1 MIKKFHELIFE
12 RVNNAA
18 HLASCKEYSEVKTL
32 KTLEGIE
39 VGSIQVYRGDKIKK
53 AAFSEFN
60 FMHSLGF
67 TFWACT
73 LAPEEAY
80 NIPRFMTEIS
90 LNKEGVLAVDC
101 DLYPRV
107 DLVMDLKYFDR
118 YYAPLDA
125 VYKEIVS
132 EKKLEVIPLPNG
144 WTRMIGSP
152 YLVWAKATPD
162 KYDVAYKWVET
173 YLETWLKIYSEA
185 QPVSPALQDM
195 IGKRDNIIRN
205 LAKEREPFKPMIEK
219 IFGSATTDKIFDA
232 ISF

>member
-12 RVNNAA
+12 KVNNAA

-39 VGSIQVYRGDKIKK
+39 VGSIQVYRGEKIKK
-53 AAFSEFN
+53 ASFSEFN

-107 DLVMDLKYFDR
+107 DLVMDLQYFDR

-132 EKKLEVIPLPNG
+132 EKRLEVIPLPNG

-173 YLETWLKIYSEA
+173 YLGTWLKIYSEA

-205 LAKEREPFKPMIEK
+205 LAKEREPVKPMIEK
-219 IFGSATTDKIFDA
+219 IFGSATTDQIFDA

>member
-1 MIKKFHELIFE
+1 MIKKMHELIFE
-12 RVNNAA
+12 KVNQAA
-18 HLASCKEYSEVKTL
+18 HLAPCTEHSEVKIL
-32 KTLEGIE
+32 KTLEGVE

-53 AAFSEFN
+53 ASFTEFN

-80 NIPRFMTEIS
+80 NIPRFMTELN

-107 DLVMDLKYFDR
+107 DLVMDIKSFDR

-125 VYKEIVS
+125 TYLQLLT
-132 EKKLEVIPLPNG
+132 EKKLEVIPVPNG

-152 YLVWAKATPD
+152 YQVWAKARPD
-162 KYDVAYKWVET
+162 TYDVAYTWVET
-173 YLETWLKIYSEA
+173 YLEAWLKIYSEA
-185 QPVSPALQDM
+185 RPVSQALQDM
-195 IGKRDNIIRN
+195 IGKRDSIVRN

-219 IFGSATTDKIFDA
+219 IFGIETTDKIFDA

>member
-1 MIKKFHELIFE
+1 
-12 RVNNAA
+12 
-18 HLASCKEYSEVKTL
+18 
-32 KTLEGIE
+32 
-39 VGSIQVYRGDKIKK
+39 
-53 AAFSEFN
+53 
-60 FMHSLGF
+60 
-67 TFWACT
+67 
-73 LAPEEAY
+73 
-80 NIPRFMTEIS
+80 
-90 LNKEGVLAVDC
+90 
-101 DLYPRV
+101 
-107 DLVMDLKYFDR
+107 MDLKYFDT

-125 VYKEIVS
+125 KYKEIVC

-219 IFGSATTDKIFDA
+219 IFGSERTDKIFDA